1 MEPNSHQIEVEVMW
15 NGIIWEWFPGRERYM
30 VYHNL
35 STPAP
40 ADAREALFEA
50 VKIVDIPEET
60 DAADTP
66 EIWEE
71 TVNGQFLED
80 LSAFN
85 KNASQR
91 VFGAIAIGTKVRF
104 YKYDGKNS
112 SALLMP
118 LHDETFDLR
127 TENDVVEVEKTL
139 GYVKAEGWDWA
150 NSEPEIGGIS

>member
-1 MEPNSHQIEVEVMW
+1 MV
-15 NGIIWEWFPGRERYM
+15 FRERCHI

-50 VKIVDIPEET
+50 VQIVESPEET
-60 DAADTP
+60 DGYDYCRLLIVRCKRPAADTP
-66 EIWEE
+66 EVWEE

-85 KNASQR
+85 KNPSKR

-104 YKYDGKNS
+104 YKYDGNNS

-118 LHDETFDLR
+118 LHEGTFDLR
-127 TENDVVEVEKTL
+127 TEEDLVEVEKTL
-139 GYVKAEGWDWA
+139 DYVKAEGWSWA
-150 NSEPEIGGIS
+150 S